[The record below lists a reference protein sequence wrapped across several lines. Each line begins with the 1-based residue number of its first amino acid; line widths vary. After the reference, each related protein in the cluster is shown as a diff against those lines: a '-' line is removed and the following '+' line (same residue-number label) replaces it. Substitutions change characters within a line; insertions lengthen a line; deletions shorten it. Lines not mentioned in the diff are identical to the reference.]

1 MAQAQFP
8 QFKLPKIDLE
18 AVFALQKANLAV
30 VHEVQLVLV
39 DAAQSIVKA
48 QADYAADLVARAR
61 GGFDAKAPRK
71 PEAVLAE
78 VKAAA
83 EKAVAVGKHN
93 VDLGFAAQR
102 RVVDLATQ
110 RAQANLD
117 ELKKLAA

>member
-8 QFKLPKIDLE
+8 QFKFPKIDLD
-18 AVFALQKANLAV
+18 AAFAMQRANLAV
-30 VHEVQLVLV
+30 MHEAQTVLIE
-39 DAAQSIVKA
+39 AAQAIVKA
-48 QADYAADLVARAR
+48 QADYGADLVARMKN
-61 GGFDAKAPRK
+61 GFDVKSPRK
-71 PEAVLAE
+71 PETVLAD

-83 EKAVAVGKHN
+83 DKAVAVGKQN

-117 ELKKLAA
+117 ELKALAA